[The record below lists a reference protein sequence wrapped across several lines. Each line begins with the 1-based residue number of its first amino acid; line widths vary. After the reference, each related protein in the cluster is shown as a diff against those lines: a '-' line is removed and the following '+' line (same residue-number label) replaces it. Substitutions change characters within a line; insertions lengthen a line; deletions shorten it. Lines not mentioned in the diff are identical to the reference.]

1 MKNKFVL
8 RTLLMAMVLFAPFHV
23 NGQKSWHDFEIDLNT
38 CGLITAEEMPS
49 ENQPS
54 LSFGIAVGED
64 GTLTRVA
71 ADDPTATVVF
81 NNFKY
86 HSDHGFNPGT
96 VTLSVP
102 GNMRITYGCCTYG
115 SDVTVTDA
123 TGNATVIPKTAA
135 CYKNGA
141 ENVASGL
148 YVGETTTLTIT
159 GGSYTR
165 YYKFEKV
172 DEVIQEF
179 TYTYDISAS
188 QATGVAPANGK
199 VTEGNSFTIPQNR
212 TLYLEGSTLTGWSD
226 GETTDTIGQEITP
239 TKNLTLTPVFT
250 TNAVTLADRTET
262 VTLNFDF
269 QRKNGAPTV
278 GWQGGTTTYPWVT
291 QATIGE
297 SVIDVKM
304 DCDVSNGKIAN
315 AGWDDWAQ
323 INSGT
328 KLIIPACIDA
338 VISLESFSPTT
349 TTTIDGQTINQ
360 GSNTPS
366 FTCSSKSESIDIV
379 IGDGSYWR
387 YVKIELPVIEQSSV
401 GKVYTDEAASV
412 IWNFN
417 TAIDYD
423 KVSTVTP
430 SDGFN
435 TTAINFGDLT
445 VTGTGTGQATDAE
458 GQTVTFVKLKPGG
471 NTKAI
476 AWNVKP
482 VKG

>member
-102 GNMRITYGCCTYG
+102 GNTRITYGCCTYG

-123 TGNATVIPKTAA
+123 TGNATVIPQIAA

-148 YVGETTTLTIT
+148 YVGEATTLTIT

-179 TYTYDISAS
+179 TYTSS
-188 QATGVAPANGK
+188 N
-199 VTEGNSFTIPQNR
+199 PQLR
-212 TLYLEGSTLTGWSD
+212 
-226 GETTDTIGQEITP
+226 
-239 TKNLTLTPVFT
+239 
-250 TNAVTLADRTET
+250 A
-262 VTLNFDF
+262 
-269 QRKNGAPTV
+269 
-278 GWQGGTTTYPWVT
+278 
-291 QATIGE
+291 
-297 SVIDVKM
+297 
-304 DCDVSNGKIAN
+304 
-315 AGWDDWAQ
+315 
-323 INSGT
+323 
-328 KLIIPACIDA
+328 
-338 VISLESFSPTT
+338 
-349 TTTIDGQTINQ
+349 
-360 GSNTPS
+360 
-366 FTCSSKSESIDIV
+366 
-379 IGDGSYWR
+379 
-387 YVKIELPVIEQSSV
+387 
-401 GKVYTDEAASV
+401 
-412 IWNFN
+412 
-417 TAIDYD
+417 
-423 KVSTVTP
+423 
-430 SDGFN
+430 
-435 TTAINFGDLT
+435 
-445 VTGTGTGQATDAE
+445 
-458 GQTVTFVKLKPGG
+458 
-471 NTKAI
+471 
-476 AWNVKP
+476 
-482 VKG
+482 